1 MIVNKLWKIKIDE
14 TFIDFTRRIL
24 RVNFLMEVIHMSR
37 TGETVLGVISAIF
50 TALGI
55 ILVSIMVANGSAAFQ
70 DEAFTAQIQQE
81 ILNDPTLT
89 GQEAEMAAQ
98 ILDLLPNAFSAFG
111 WGFVIILV
119 ISLVFNI
126 IGIVAVT
133 KNKKPKLAGIMFI
146 LAGLFA
152 GIISLTSI
160 LLYIAAIMC
169 FVRKPPVQFAE
180 QEYNSSNQTVL

>member
-1 MIVNKLWKIKIDE
+1 
-14 TFIDFTRRIL
+14 
-24 RVNFLMEVIHMSR
+24 MSR
-37 TGETVLGVISAIF
+37 TGEIVLGVISAIF
-50 TALGI
+50 TVLAI
-55 ILVSIMVANGSAAFQ
+55 ILVSIFVANGSAAFQ
-70 DEAFTAQIQQE
+70 DEAFNAEIQQE

-89 GQEAEMAAQ
+89 GQDAEMVAQ
-98 ILDLLPNAFSAFG
+98 VFDVLPNAFTALG
-111 WGFVIILV
+111 WGFVIVLV
-119 ISLVFNI
+119 ISLVLNI
-126 IGIVAVT
+126 IGIVAIT

-180 QEYNSSNQTVL
+180 QEYHSSDQTV